1 MLSHTWVPSDDIH
14 SIFVSHKLIDFLLV
28 STNQCDSEKND
39 EISKADA
46 NANADVHVT
55 ENDEESG
62 EEPVIELTET
72 SNNEIGIE
80 CDNDNDQ
87 EHLQLTVIDSDKLDT
102 SNIDN
107 EDSLNLTI
115 GEEEAKIFQDEV
127 VISIIFYCHWIWWQQ

>member
-1 MLSHTWVPSDDIH
+1 MTFIRRYFCIAQTDW
-14 SIFVSHKLIDFLLV
+14 FFLLV
-28 STNQCDSEKND
+28 STNQCDSEKKD
-39 EISKADA
+39 DDSKADA
-46 NANADVHVT
+46 NAKTDVHVT

-127 VISIIFYCHWIWWQQ
+127 VISIIFYCHWNWWQQ